1 MAQATE
7 SLTTEQLYNRAL
19 TLWGEDYQELQVPTS
34 YGAAQVVVSGPED
47 GYPVVLL
54 HGMNTNSTMWYP
66 NASELARDYRVYA
79 VDYILGHGK
88 SKPKEGLDELEP
100 VLKWYGE
107 VFTALKLERF
117 ALVGA
122 SQGGW
127 FATQIALREPNRVSH
142 LVLLSPAQTFGW
154 VMPGADVLKNLAFAL
169 DPEES
174 EVKETLQTMS
184 TNVDKID
191 PLYIDQFY
199 RYSVENQSVP
209 ELLTE
214 MQPFEDKRLAEL
226 TMPMLVL
233 IGEQDIINSPESLER
248 AREVLPC
255 VRAAVVANA
264 GHFVNVDAA
273 RSVNQRML
281 SFLETEQGDE
291 GACPLSEN

>member
-1 MAQATE
+1 M
-7 SLTTEQLYNRAL
+7 
-19 TLWGEDYQELQVPTS
+19 
-34 YGAAQVVVSGPED
+34 
-47 GYPVVLL
+47 
-54 HGMNTNSTMWYP
+54 
-66 NASELARDYRVYA
+66 
-79 VDYILGHGK
+79 
-88 SKPKEGLDELEP
+88 
-100 VLKWYGE
+100 
-107 VFTALKLERF
+107 
-117 ALVGA
+117 GA

-169 DPEES
+169 APEES

-273 RSVNQRML
+273 HSVNQRML
-281 SFLETEQGDE
+281 SFLETEQGGE